1 LLLPPAC
8 ENCSILRFKSQMSKV
23 MMGFLASYRYGLA
36 LLEFLIEALC
46 EF

>member
-1 LLLPPAC
+1 
-8 ENCSILRFKSQMSKV
+8 
-23 MMGFLASYRYGLA
+23 MGFLASYRYGLA